1 MKRYPFP
8 PDLLRLQADWHR
20 TYAALAA
27 PHPAHNTFLR
37 RRLLALSVELLRHP
51 YWSTPD
57 TGPAAR
63 VELRER
69 ARVTGAGPAAGPGAP
84 GARRRTG

>member
-1 MKRYPFP
+1 MKHYPFP

-27 PHPAHNTFLR
+27 PRPAHNTLLR
-37 RRLLALSVELLRHP
+37 RRLLALSVELQWHP
-51 YWSTPD
+51 YWSAPNA
-57 TGPAAR
+57 GPAAR

-69 ARVTGAGPAAGPGAP
+69 ARVPESRTLGSAGPGRP
-84 GARRRTG
+84 R